1 MPHTD
6 DYEWSTQFPFAPRW
20 AGEAILL
27 LRSFPVQIC
36 GRLIAIL
43 PTIAWIFICGMI
55 PLALASICGLVAS
68 ISDLAGI
75 LLCFVVPVIAYA
87 AIVVVKVRA
96 RLGRRRFRED
106 EPIALA
112 VLDEATF
119 LGWGI
124 TVAVTQ
130 MFRPL
135 NRFLTVPV
143 RLAVASPRAVR
154 WSIVLLI
161 LVALVAL
168 GWSMLPL
175 KFIPWANQYGRGVV
189 TSVSMGGLLAFTIV
203 MLLGVLLLIV
213 VFLGF
218 WAEML
223 ALGGGVVFGAT
234 LVNLVLPDSLS
245 WVFDPLFAWAR
256 WMPAGARPLMDE
268 GGPFHPYL
276 TGPGNVT
283 PFGLLSMAIV
293 FHGIPF
299 AVKKVNVQMLPG
311 EAALAADDRQET
323 DNATGWWL
331 RVIAVAVL
339 CELPVVFFLI
349 ARFTALGD
357 PDGPQTNNGTFVAV
371 CGLAALGC
379 LVLYR
384 LWRTRSRSIDRPST
398 FVQGLTVYTE
408 RCLRSP
414 SAVRREVG
422 LTGDSA
428 RDRSDR

>member
-1 MPHTD
+1 MFCRTCSRRRRGRCSSGRRGKSAGNAQRSSACGRRPGGSVPGILARSVKVRRVPHRD
-6 DYEWSTQFPFAPRW
+6 DFEWSTQFPFAPRW
-20 AGEAILL
+20 AGEAIRR
-27 LRSFPVQIC
+27 LRSFPLQIC
-36 GRLIAIL
+36 GRLIPIL

-189 TSVSMGGLLAFTIV
+189 TSVSMGGLLAFTVV

-218 WAEML
+218 WTEML

-245 WVFDPLFAWAR
+245 WVFDALF
-256 WMPAGARPLMDE
+256 
-268 GGPFHPYL
+268 GG
-276 TGPGNVT
+276 
-283 PFGLLSMAIV
+283 
-293 FHGIPF
+293 
-299 AVKKVNVQMLPG
+299 
-311 EAALAADDRQET
+311 
-323 DNATGWWL
+323 
-331 RVIAVAVL
+331 
-339 CELPVVFFLI
+339 
-349 ARFTALGD
+349 
-357 PDGPQTNNGTFVAV
+357 
-371 CGLAALGC
+371 
-379 LVLYR
+379 
-384 LWRTRSRSIDRPST
+384 
-398 FVQGLTVYTE
+398 
-408 RCLRSP
+408 
-414 SAVRREVG
+414 VR
-422 LTGDSA
+422 
-428 RDRSDR
+428 

>member
-1 MPHTD
+1 
-6 DYEWSTQFPFAPRW
+6 
-20 AGEAILL
+20 
-27 LRSFPVQIC
+27 
-36 GRLIAIL
+36 
-43 PTIAWIFICGMI
+43 MI

-189 TSVSMGGLLAFTIV
+189 TSVSMGGLLAFTVV

-213 VFLGF
+213 VRSEERRVGKGCAWRL
-218 WAEML
+218 W
-223 ALGGGVVFGAT
+223 
-234 LVNLVLPDSLS
+234 S
-245 WVFDPLFAWAR
+245 WV
-256 WMPAGARPLMDE
+256 
-268 GGPFHPYL
+268 
-276 TGPGNVT
+276 
-283 PFGLLSMAIV
+283 
-293 FHGIPF
+293 
-299 AVKKVNVQMLPG
+299 
-311 EAALAADDRQET
+311 
-323 DNATGWWL
+323 
-331 RVIAVAVL
+331 
-339 CELPVVFFLI
+339 
-349 ARFTALGD
+349 
-357 PDGPQTNNGTFVAV
+357 
-371 CGLAALGC
+371 
-379 LVLYR
+379 
-384 LWRTRSRSIDRPST
+384 
-398 FVQGLTVYTE
+398 
-408 RCLRSP
+408 
-414 SAVRREVG
+414 
-422 LTGDSA
+422 
-428 RDRSDR
+428 